1 MSNDI
6 EKKIACDDCGEAG
19 RVKAILP
26 IDVEEV
32 ADLTSYSYFCHDE
45 EKSCYN
51 FYIMRME
58 YRKLLNRGRRVG

>member
-6 EKKIACDDCGEAG
+6 EKKIACDDCGQPG

-26 IDVEEV
+26 VEDVL
-32 ADLTSYSYFCHDE
+32 AYFCHDE

-51 FYIMRME
+51 FYVMRMD
-58 YRKLLNRGRRVG
+58 YRKLLERDRRVG

>member
-6 EKKIACDDCGEAG
+6 EKKIACDDCGQPG

-26 IDVEEV
+26 IDVE
-32 ADLTSYSYFCHDE
+32 AIGDQAYSYFCHDE

-51 FYIMRME
+51 FHIMRTE